1 MNIAQVPGGVTL
13 GEAEACCWSPA
24 PPNRDPPWG
33 VFAYC
38 LYLIC
43 MLTPP
48 MCSYWAGEWLGEMA
62 VRGVRWVSRSLGRC
76 SSSRVLSREPAAL
89 CPLLSMCN
97 GCCATPFTP
106 FIQPVCCPLLLQSP
120 GGGPYICLPPRPTP
134 GGRLA
139 SSCPESTALGSESES
154 EAARDLE
161 GVLSVTQMLPAHR
174 VTGVG

>member
-1 MNIAQVPGGVTL
+1 MNIAQVPRGVTL

-33 VFAYC
+33 AFAYC

-62 VRGVRWVSRSLGRC
+62 VRGVRGVRWVSRPLVPSVR

-89 CPLLSMCN
+89 HPLRSMCS

-106 FIQPVCCPLLLQSP
+106 FTPPGCCPLLLQSP
-120 GGGPYICLPPRPTP
+120 GEGSTSACPHTPPREVALPHP
-134 GGRLA
+134 AQRARSQGVNQNQKQ
-139 SSCPESTALGSESES
+139 PETWRGHF
-154 EAARDLE
+154 R
-161 GVLSVTQMLPAHR
+161 
-174 VTGVG
+174 